1 MKILVTGGAGFI
13 GSHVQDAY
21 LEAGHQVAVL
31 DNLST
36 GRKEFIHPDSVFYH
50 VDIRDTDKVFGILD
64 GEEFDAINHHA
75 AQMDVRA
82 SVQDP
87 HYDASVNILGG
98 LNLLEAAA
106 KTGVKQFIF
115 ASTGG
120 AIYGEQNAF
129 PAPEDHPLSP
139 ESPYGVSKLS
149 LEKYCEFY
157 SSTYDLRTFI
167 LRYGNVYGPRQN
179 PHGEAGVVAIFS
191 EKLVRGET
199 PTIHGDGKQTRDFV
213 HVSDAVRAN
222 LMALEFE
229 GNAVANIGT
238 GIESDINT
246 VFRHLAAFSGNSADA
261 IHGPPKKGEQRRSV
275 LDCSRVKTLLG
286 WEPTVAIREGLQQT
300 YRYFAEGALQTRDRS
315 GSSSKAVG
323 DHRNQ

>member
-21 LEAGHQVAVL
+21 LKAGHQVAVL

-36 GRKEFIHPDSVFYH
+36 GQKEFIHPDAIFYRA
-50 VDIRDTDKVFGILD
+50 DIRDAREVFGILD
-64 GEEFDAINHHA
+64 GGNFDVVNHHA

-82 SVQDP
+82 SVRDP
-87 HYDASVNILGG
+87 AYDASVNILGG
-98 LNLLEAAA
+98 LNLLEAAV

-120 AIYGEQNAF
+120 AIYGEQNTF

-149 LEKYCEFY
+149 LEKYCDFY
-157 SSTYDLRTFI
+157 TRTYGLRAFI

-199 PTIHGDGKQTRDFV
+199 PTIHGDGEQTRDFV

-222 LMALEFE
+222 LMALEFD
-229 GNAVANIGT
+229 GNAVTNIGT
-238 GIESDINT
+238 GVESNINT
-246 VFRHLAAFSGNSADA
+246 VFRHLVACTGNSAEA
-261 IHGPPKKGEQRRSV
+261 KHGPPKKGEQRRSV
-275 LDCSRVKTLLG
+275 LDYSRVKTLLG
-286 WEPTVAIREGLQQT
+286 WEPTVGIREGLRQT
-300 YRYFAEGALQTRDRS
+300 YRYFADRR
-315 GSSSKAVG
+315 SKS
-323 DHRNQ
+323 Q